1 MDKMKMM
8 KKFLWL
14 CLCLIAGTAKA
25 QQDAQYSQ
33 YMFDGLYI
41 NPAYAGYKQDVYLQ
55 SFYRSQWTGLE
66 GAPRSFSV
74 AVDGAVNDD
83 KVGLGLLLT
92 QDKIGAQSSL
102 AAYANYDYRI
112 QIGDNPE
119 SRLSFGI
126 GGGFIQA
133 GLNGA
138 DLHAGQAGDN
148 YVPVAYQSKLL
159 PDARAGVLYTNDAFF
174 AGFSV
179 DNLLA
184 RHAKQDA
191 TTMVAI
197 PKPHYYLTAGMMV
210 DVNSDVKF
218 KPSFLLKDDG
228 AGPTSLDVNAFVL
241 LGERIWIGG
250 TYRTAVPLYA
260 KPYLQTDLQK
270 SNSLTG
276 MAEIFATDHIRVGYA
291 FDYSL
296 TRIGTYSYG
305 THELSIGITFGS
317 GSGVNSSHGL
327 KCYF

>member
-1 MDKMKMM
+1 MKMM
-8 KKFLWL
+8 KIFLWVGF
-14 CLCLIAGTAKA
+14 CLLAGIAKG

-55 SFYRSQWTGLE
+55 SFYRSQWTGLD

-74 AVDGAVNDD
+74 AVDGAVNDG
-83 KVGLGLLLT
+83 KVGLGFLLA
-92 QDKIGAQSSL
+92 QDRIGAQSSL

-126 GGGFIQA
+126 GAGFVQA
-133 GLNGA
+133 GINGS
-138 DLHAGQAGDN
+138 DLHAAQSGDN
-148 YVPVAYQSKLL
+148 YVQAGYQSSLL
-159 PDARAGVLYTNDAFF
+159 PDARAGVLYTNESFF

-184 RHAKQDA
+184 QHAKHDN
-191 TTMVAI
+191 TVMVPI

-210 DVNSDVKF
+210 DMNSDVKF
-218 KPSFLLKDDG
+218 KPSILLKDDNG
-228 AGPTSLDVNAFVL
+228 GPSSLDANAFFL
-241 LGERIWIGG
+241 LGERVWIGA
-250 TYRTAVPLYA
+250 TYRTAISLYA
-260 KPYLQTDLQK
+260 KPYLQSDLQR
-270 SNSLTG
+270 SNSITG
-276 MAEIFATDHIRVGYA
+276 MAEVFATDKIRVGYA

-296 TRIGTYSYG
+296 TKIGTYSYG

-317 GSGVNSSHGL
+317 GGSGRSSHGL